1 MKRLNRLSRA
11 RPGQARP
18 HLPRAGDPPAA
29 AVEREFTPGQ
39 MGARGDAVFE
49 AETGPIYV
57 PYGLPGERVKA
68 RIVGDR
74 AESIEVLAASA
85 DRQTPACQHFGRC
98 GGCQLQHWREA
109 AYLAWKR
116 DQVVQALARR
126 GLGGIEVSDIVPAW
140 GAGRR
145 RAALHAAR
153 VRGKVQLGFIER
165 GGARLT
171 PIVQCPVLVP
181 ELEAVVMKLAPLAEL
196 TLPQRGE
203 ITLQCLLTDAGVDV
217 AIKGAGRAEAVQR
230 AAFEKLNAAARDLKL
245 ARLSVDGEPIVTL
258 ATPSLRMGLARVTPP
273 PGAFLQATA
282 EGEAVLGRLVLE
294 ALAGAGRVID
304 LFSGIGTFALR
315 VAEKAE
321 VLAAESD
328 AEMLAALKAAADG
341 AGGALKQVTT
351 LRRDLLRTPLAS
363 LEMKKFDGAVIDP
376 PRSGARLQAE
386 QIARAPVRK
395 LAYVSCEPASF
406 ARDVK
411 VLIEHGFTITKLVP
425 VDQFRWSP
433 HIELVAAMER

>member
-18 HLPRAGDPPAA
+18 HLARAGDPPAA
-29 AVEREFTPGQ
+29 AVERELVAET
-39 MGARGDAVFE
+39 MGARGDAVVEGE
-49 AETGPIYV
+49 AGPIYL
-57 PYGLPGERVKA
+57 PYALPGERVKA

-74 AESIEVLAASA
+74 AESIEVLEPSAERQAA
-85 DRQTPACQHFGRC
+85 ACRHFGRC
-98 GGCQLQHWREA
+98 GGCQLQHWRED

-116 DQVVQALARR
+116 AQVVQALERR
-126 GLGGIEVSDIVPAW
+126 GLGGIHVSDIVPAW

-171 PIVQCPVLVP
+171 AITQCPVLAP
-181 ELEAVVMKLAPLAEL
+181 ELEAVALRLAPLAEL
-196 TLPQRGE
+196 TVPQRGE
-203 ITLQCLLTDAGVDV
+203 ITLQCLLTDSGVDV

-230 AAFEKLNAAARDLKL
+230 AAFEKLNAVARELKL

-282 EGEAVLGRLVLE
+282 AGEEVLGGLVKE
-294 ALAGAGRVID
+294 ALTGAERVID
-304 LFSGIGTFALR
+304 LFSGVGTFALR

-386 QIARAPVRK
+386 QIARAPIRK

-433 HIELVAAMER
+433 HIELVATLER